1 MEKSIKDELTTKA
14 EKAFKEKEISQN
26 TLNQLKGIIENLL
39 TSPSDNTPDINIRYA
54 FDILLLVIK
63 FQNFIETHYKWESFP
78 DIANSAF
85 NFYIEARDKYKK
97 ITDFENRFC
106 DYVLLV
112 SFQTLINNA
121 LATDFHNK
129 INIAILN
136 EMKIESKEVYEKL
149 LALKYPKKIDLYL
162 KILLFIS
169 KKEQNYNL
177 QFKDTL
183 EEGKRVIN
191 NLKEVSPD
199 EIEKLTSE
207 IVTELTKEK
216 KEVGVEDSGKSKLS
230 SHWLQIVINSTED
243 NTEDKTKSEVLR
255 DIFKKYRG
263 KVEVIEKIST
273 IYINIQK
280 IKQLLVV
287 EDFKDL
293 KFGHYTNG
301 EVLQILLNS
310 KEEISN
316 IEKYEITGKTR
327 LYNVAYMNDPE
338 EGKLLDSIL
347 GFHKSISLDDKVATS
362 PWFLMSLTT
371 AIDDLTMW
379 SQYGNNAE
387 GVCLEF
393 KPDSFL
399 EVKSQEDLEW
409 LTIEAFKKDSV
420 QKGYESGQEDTS
432 KPKDCLYRICYLDE
446 DSLKKC
452 EIKIEEKDNE
462 LLKDK
467 KVATVKVIRH
477 SQIEGSLNGKKKTI
491 NYSTVEQPRHSQ
503 IEGSLKEIKEAIN
516 DVLKV
521 APEEILEEL
530 DKLLE
535 EIRYL
540 FKSSAYSYEKE
551 LRLLKYSELSSKNHL
566 IKVHKVKPA
575 AKLYIERETEIE
587 LNRIIFGPKF
597 NKPEEVVPLVNLLDK
612 QIKCERSS
620 KKFR

>member
-63 FQNFIETHYKWESFP
+63 FQNFIETHYKRESFP

-97 ITDFENRFC
+97 ITDFENRFW

-121 LATDFHNK
+121 LATDCYNK
-129 INIAILN
+129 INIATLN

-149 LALKYPKKIDLYL
+149 LVLKYPKKIDLYL

-199 EIEKLTSE
+199 EIEKLTSKF
-207 IVTELTKEK
+207 VAELTKEK
-216 KEVGVEDSGKSKLS
+216 KGIGGEDGDKSKLLS
-230 SHWLQIVINSTED
+230 YWLKILFN
-243 NTEDKTKSEVLR
+243 NTEDKTAPEVLR
-255 DIFKKYRG
+255 DIFDKY
-263 KVEVIEKIST
+263 KDNDVVTEKIST

-293 KFGHYTNG
+293 KFGHYTSG
-301 EVLQILLNS
+301 EVLQILLDS
-310 KEEISN
+310 KEKISGE
-316 IEKYEITGKTR
+316 EKYEITGKTR
-327 LYNVAYMNDPE
+327 LYNVGYMNDPE

-347 GFHKSISLDDKVATS
+347 GFHKGIGLDDKVSSS

-371 AIDDLTMW
+371 AIDELTMW
-379 SQYGNNAE
+379 AQYGNNAE
-387 GVCLEF
+387 GVCLEL
-393 KPDSFL
+393 KPDSFS
-399 EVKSQEDLEW
+399 EVKSQKDLEW
-409 LTIEAFKKDSV
+409 LTLEASKRDSV
-420 QKGYESGQEDTS
+420 QKGNESSQENAA
-432 KPKDCLYRICYLDE
+432 KLKDCLYRICYLDE
-446 DSLKKC
+446 DSLKDC
-452 EIKIEEKDNE
+452 EIKIKEEDNE

-467 KVATVKVIRH
+467 KEKDNESREDEADATVEETRH
-477 SQIEGSLNGKKKTI
+477 SKIEGFLKK
-491 NYSTVEQPRHSQ
+491 
-503 IEGSLKEIKEAIN
+503 LKESIN
-516 DVLKV
+516 DVLND
-521 APEEILEEL
+521 APVEEEKDELREDL

-551 LRLLKYSELSSKNHL
+551 LRLLKYSEISSNNHM

-575 AKLYIERETEIE
+575 AKLYIEREDTIE

-597 NKPEEVVPLVNLLDK
+597 NKPEDVVPLVNLLDE